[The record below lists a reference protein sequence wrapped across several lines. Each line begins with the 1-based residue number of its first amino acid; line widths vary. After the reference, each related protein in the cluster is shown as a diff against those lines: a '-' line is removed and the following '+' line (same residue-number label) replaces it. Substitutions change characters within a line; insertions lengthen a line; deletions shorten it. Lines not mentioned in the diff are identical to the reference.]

1 MNLLVGESKCIVI
14 APDCCK
20 SVKLAGSVGLSMNPL
35 HLTPGHRDG
44 GYLHVD
50 IGLHERNVC
59 GLMMSILLSG
69 SSIVYEVKPLTST
82 SSCALLSKSKIEN
95 SKRGSV
101 TSSPVSECSNVNVM
115 FTYVPDCTVII
126 PKLPMH
132 PLKRSCSIPPGSG
145 MTGDVALTTR
155 SNVASFTIPTF
166 A

>member
-82 SSCALLSKSKIEN
+82 SSCALLSRSITEN

-101 TSSPVSECSNVNVM
+101 TSSPVSESSKVNVM
-115 FTYVPDCTVII
+115 FTYDPDWIAI
-126 PKLPMH
+126 MPNAPLQ
-132 PLKRSCSIPPGSG
+132 PLKYRPSVCDVSG
-145 MTGDVALTTR
+145 IRLEVALTTR